1 MGPVFHRARP
11 HHRSRRRPQLVRPRP
26 QAGGR
31 GVGRQPRSRTL
42 EIVCVNFGAILTF
55 CLGTSRPTGWHRNSS
70 SARNSRLCWILRL
83 VLTRLPVS
91 GSVVCSP
98 LFYACCVRFPDNFI
112 VHRFTLLIDSFPLLL
127 IFPQDEDEA
136 DAIVEV
142 SPDREREVRVS
153 ISKAYLQHGSVPALP
168 LALVLSLLHA

>member
-1 MGPVFHRARP
+1 MFRDLRGHILGPVFHRARP

-112 VHRFTLLIDSFPLLL
+112 VHCFTYSSYRQLS
-127 IFPQDEDEA
+127 
-136 DAIVEV
+136 
-142 SPDREREVRVS
+142 S
-153 ISKAYLQHGSVPALP
+153 IINFSTGRRRSGRHSRS
-168 LALVLSLLHA
+168 LSRQGKRSQSECK